1 MSSSGEVDLSEALGL
16 LLTISP
22 PANVEESININRDQ
36 EKIEKKADMIKNY
49 KFLTADEIYNKLQS
63 IEENSQAKKK
73 EKDKL
78 SILKSQLQIRN
89 QVLGQKRVTFS
100 CQGKTLNS
108 IELTEKLNALDQEPL
123 NQQQSLIKEAL
134 RDPKKL
140 IGKHYIEDVINV
152 DGQRITL
159 EKTVGPTDNFNLFLA
174 KFSEQKIN
182 LKISTF
188 LCASYSRP
196 YERCSGTQGHL
207 R

>member
-22 PANVEESININRDQ
+22 PGVGGQQEEPWP
-36 EKIEKKADMIKNY
+36 A
-49 KFLTADEIYNKLQS
+49 
-63 IEENSQAKKK
+63 
-73 EKDKL
+73 
-78 SILKSQLQIRN
+78 
-89 QVLGQKRVTFS
+89 V
-100 CQGKTLNS
+100 
-108 IELTEKLNALDQEPL
+108 ALDQEPL

-140 IGKHYIEDVINV
+140 IGKNYNEDIINE

-196 YERCSGTQGHL
+196 YGRC
-207 R
+207 

>member
-63 IEENSQAKKK
+63 IQENSQAKKK

-174 KFSEQKIN
+174 KFSEQKI
-182 LKISTF
+182 KIKK
-188 LCASYSRP
+188 
-196 YERCSGTQGHL
+196 
-207 R
+207 